1 MEEICNKEKELKA
14 LVHVTNVLYERS
26 NEMQQKLEEQQ
37 QEIESYNM
45 EK

>member
-14 LVHVTNVLYERS
+14 LVQVTNVLYERS
-26 NEMQQKLEEQQ
+26 NEMQQKLGEQS

>member
-14 LVHVTNVLYERS
+14 LVQVTNVLYERS
-26 NEMQQKLEEQQ
+26 NEMQQKLGEQQ